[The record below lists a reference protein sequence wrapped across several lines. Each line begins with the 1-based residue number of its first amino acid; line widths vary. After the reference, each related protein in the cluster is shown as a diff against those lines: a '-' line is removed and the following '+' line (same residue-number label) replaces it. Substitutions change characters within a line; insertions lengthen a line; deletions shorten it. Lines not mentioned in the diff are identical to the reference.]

1 LSTRI
6 LPGVGAAALVGL
18 VLGLGASC
26 GAMPNPPRATE
37 PAPMPAKKPAS
48 APVSADPSGPPASPP
63 QNPPAAAAPAAAPAA
78 STSAATSAA
87 TTTPTPQAGNAAS
100 RGSANGLTIAH
111 VAGSEID
118 VSELLALWLHQDSLQ
133 VLESLDHI
141 VLGRLVLAES
151 NRLGI
156 KVDPDKSEKAYQQA
170 VDAIEKTLAQKRPG
184 ITLDRYVDEALGL
197 DPVKYR
203 EYLRDE
209 SLRGL
214 LAERVVRAW
223 VLGNEHAEI
232 RVIVVRS
239 DEDSRKVGEALAA
252 GETFEEVAKKLSAD
266 PSAKDGG
273 RVPPVVRGE
282 TPISRLA
289 FATDVGKVGG
299 PSYEKG
305 SWLYVFVEAKPAPIP
320 GGWDEVAAAVEKSL
334 VERPI
339 AELEVS
345 QWKPAMV
352 ARYGVDV
359 SPFLRIAGQGGR

>member
-1 LSTRI
+1 MI
-6 LPGVGAAALVGL
+6 ALVVAG
-18 VLGLGASC
+18 C
-26 GAMPNPPRATE
+26 GAMPNPPRASE
-37 PAPMPAKKPAS
+37 PAPIAAKPAS
-48 APVSADPSGPPASPP
+48 SAAPGAQADPAGPSAAPPQAVAPASGSAPGP
-63 QNPPAAAAPAAAPAA
+63 SPAPAAAPAV
-78 STSAATSAA
+78 ATAPS
-87 TTTPTPQAGNAAS
+87 GNATK
-100 RGSANGLTIAH
+100 GLTIAK
-111 VAGSEID
+111 VAGSDVD

-151 NRLGI
+151 NRLGV
-156 KVDPDKSEKAYQQA
+156 KVDPEKSDKAYQQA
-170 VDAIEKTLAQKRPG
+170 VEAIEKTLAQKRPG

-197 DPVKYR
+197 DPLKYR

-239 DEDSRKVGEALAA
+239 DDDSRKVGEQLAS
-252 GETFEEVAKKLSAD
+252 GKSFEDVARELSAD

-305 SWLYVFVEAKPAPIP
+305 SWLYVLVEAKPAPIP
-320 GGWDEVAAAVEKSL
+320 GGWDELSAAVEKSL
-334 VERPI
+334 VERPV

-359 SPFLRIAGQGGR
+359 SAFLRIAGQGGR